1 MRQHRGEKH
10 DLDIQKEVR
19 EVRKP
24 GIVYAK
30 EVPMIKVKQVKEING
45 KGTPLKEDI
54 DIVRKKQNDLLQVDL
69 KNGLDESTKKVGV
82 YFNERNGEELQ
93 NVDHVIFEKY
103 VEVEPNTTYTMW
115 SDIGSTGTM
124 KLCNDRIRFIFYNS
138 NKEFKQGFNNIATV
152 KTSENTRYI
161 RVSMPSD
168 YFGRTI
174 LKKGTEQPICDL
186 LNINIYLT
194 S

>member
-1 MRQHRGEKH
+1 MSDE
-10 DLDIQKEVR
+10 
-19 EVRKP
+19 
-24 GIVYAK
+24 
-30 EVPMIKVKQVKEING
+30 IKVNSELPQKLATLGQVKDALG
-45 KGTPLKEDI
+45 KRDKKIDSLKEDI

-138 NKEFKQGFNNIATV
+138 NKEFEQGFNNIATV
-152 KTSENTRYI
+152 KTSEST
-161 RVSMPSD
+161 
-168 YFGRTI
+168 
-174 LKKGTEQPICDL
+174 
-186 LNINIYLT
+186 
-194 S
+194 